1 LGNFRAAEGGAGEM
15 MEIRI
20 VTAPEGLALLEADW
34 PTVALSLVG
43 DDLRFPLPSFGPH
56 HLILRFHDVE
66 KEVEGY
72 VAPTEDQLRQALLH
86 TADLS
91 ETDRLLVHCH
101 AGKSRSPAL
110 AIGIL
115 VQAGLS
121 PGAAL
126 DRVRAIRPELIPNR
140 LMIRQLD
147 DVLGLQGELVRLVA
161 AHYQALGPKALLP
174 DRGGLIL

>member
-1 LGNFRAAEGGAGEM
+1 M

-20 VTAPEGLALLEADW
+20 VTAKEGLALLEEGW
-34 PTVALSLVG
+34 PTRAVSLVG
-43 DDLRFPLPSFGPH
+43 DDLRFPLPGFGPH

-66 KEVEGY
+66 EEVEGF

-86 TADLS
+86 MGNLGEA
-91 ETDRLLVHCH
+91 DRLLVHCH

-115 VQAGLS
+115 VQSGLS
-121 PGAAL
+121 PDAAFEH
-126 DRVRAIRPELIPNR
+126 VRALRPELIPNR

-147 DVLGLQGELVRLVA
+147 DILDLQGELVRLVS
-161 AHYQALGPKALLP
+161 AHYEALGPDALLP
-174 DRGGLIL
+174 DRGGLNL

>member
-1 LGNFRAAEGGAGEM
+1 M

-20 VTAPEGLALLEADW
+20 VIAPAGLALLEEGW
-34 PTVALSLVG
+34 PTVAVSLVG

-66 KEVEGY
+66 EEVEGY
-72 VAPTEDQLRQALLH
+72 VAPSEDQLRQALLH
-86 TADLS
+86 TADLG

-121 PGAAL
+121 PGAAFS
-126 DRVRAIRPELIPNR
+126 RVRAIRPELIPNR

-147 DVLGLQGELVRLVA
+147 DILGLRDELVRLVD
-161 AHYQALGPKALLP
+161 AHYEALGPDALLP
-174 DRGGLIL
+174 NRGGLNL